1 MRVKPIETTAETLTH
16 ANGGKPKDKSGKP
29 VTITGRRI
37 IAEANAHAGAG
48 KDKSKDTR
56 IQALTLVELLYNA
69 KLIDMNM
76 LMAADRFRTLHLERE
91 GPSQGVGSYGDNP
104 GGTNPATKGD
114 RVGHAM
120 TGVHINWRKGTAKQT
135 DRPGLRNSY
144 DYQAALLAMCG
155 VIDVEGKRVHDDE
168 LVRIMLAAVVQT
180 TDIPT
185 QGAIAKL
192 RTRYGGEKQ
201 LPPAGATVV
210 TEALRR
216 LTLHLKFGG

>member
-1 MRVKPIETTAETLTH
+1 MKPVETTAETLTH
-16 ANGGKPKDKSGKP
+16 ANGGKPKDKNGKP

-37 IAEANAHAGAG
+37 IAEASTHAGAG
-48 KDKSKDTR
+48 KDKSKETR

-69 KLIDMNM
+69 KLINM
-76 LMAADRFRTLHLERE
+76 SMLLAADRFRTLHLERE
-91 GPSQGVGSYGDNP
+91 GPSQGVGSYGDATDRP
-104 GGTNPATKGD
+104 DPATKGD
-114 RVGHAM
+114 RVGHAL
-120 TGVHINWRKGTAKQT
+120 TGVSVNWRKGTAKQT
-135 DRPGLRNSY
+135 DRPKLRNNY
-144 DYQAALLAMCG
+144 DYEAAKLAMCG
-155 VIDVEGKRVHDDE
+155 VIDCEGKRVHDDE
-168 LVRIMLAAVVQT
+168 LVRIMIAAVVQT

-216 LTLHLKFGG
+216 LTLHLKFG

>member
-1 MRVKPIETTAETLTH
+1 LKPIETTAETLTH
-16 ANGGKPKDKSGKP
+16 ANGGKPKDKIGKP

-48 KDKSKDTR
+48 KDKSKETR

-104 GGTNPATKGD
+104 GGTDPATKSD
-114 RVGHAM
+114 RVGHRL
-120 TGVHINWRKGTAKQT
+120 TGYQLNGSKFSKDDKWRKPNT
-135 DRPGLRNSY
+135 Y
-144 DYQAALLAMCG
+144 DYEAAKLAMCG
-155 VIDVEGKRVHDDE
+155 VIDVEGKRVHDTE
-168 LVRIMLAAVVQT
+168 LVRIMVAAVVQT

-185 QGAIAKL
+185 QGSIAKL

>member
-1 MRVKPIETTAETLTH
+1 MKPVETTAETITH
-16 ANGGKPKDKSGKP
+16 ANGGKPKDKNGKP

-37 IAEANAHAGAG
+37 IAEANSHAGAG
-48 KDKSKDTR
+48 KDKSKETR

-69 KLIDMNM
+69 RLIDFNM
-76 LMAADRFRTLHLERE
+76 LMAADKFRTLHLERE
-91 GPSQGVGSYGDNP
+91 GPSQGVASYGDATGRP
-104 GGTNPATKGD
+104 DPATKGD
-114 RVGHAM
+114 RVGHAL
-120 TGVHINWRKGTAKQT
+120 TGVSVNWRKGTAKQT
-135 DRPGLRNSY
+135 DRPKLRNSY
-144 DYQAALLAMCG
+144 DYEAAKLAMCG
-155 VIDVEGKRVHDDE
+155 VIDVEGKRVHDEE
-168 LVRIMLAAVVQT
+168 LVRIMVAAVVQT

>member
-1 MRVKPIETTAETLTH
+1 MRHTIVEEET
-16 ANGGKPKDKSGKP
+16 
-29 VTITGRRI
+29 
-37 IAEANAHAGAG
+37 HAGAG
-48 KDKSKDTR
+48 RDKSKEKR
-56 IQALTLVELLYNA
+56 FRAITLVELLYNA
-69 KLIDMNM
+69 KLIDLNT

-91 GPSQGVGSYGDNP
+91 GPSQGVSSYGDNP

-114 RVGHAM
+114 RVGRAL
-120 TGVHINWRKGTAKQT
+120 TGVNVDWRKGAVRR
-135 DRPGLRNSY
+135 DRPIRSNNY
-144 DYQAALLAMCG
+144 DYEAAKLAMCG

-168 LVRIMLAAVVQT
+168 LVRIMIAAIVQT

-185 QGAIAKL
+185 QANVARL

-216 LTLHLKFGG
+216 LALHLKFGS

>member
-1 MRVKPIETTAETLTH
+1 MSVKPIETTAETLTH
-16 ANGGKPKDKSGKP
+16 ANGGKPKDKNGKP
-29 VTITGRRI
+29 VTVSGRRI
-37 IAEANAHAGAG
+37 IAEATSHAGAG
-48 KDKSKDTR
+48 KDKSKETR

-76 LMAADRFRTLHLERE
+76 LLAGDRWRTLHLEQE
-91 GPSQGVGSYGDNP
+91 GPSQGVASYGDNP
-104 GGTNPATKGD
+104 GGTDPATKSD
-114 RVGHAM
+114 RAGHRL
-120 TGVHINWRKGTAKQT
+120 TGFQINGSKWSKDARWRKPNA
-135 DRPGLRNSY
+135 Y
-144 DYQAALLAMCG
+144 DNYEAATLAMCG
-155 VIDVEGKRVHDDE
+155 VIDVEGNRVIDTE
-168 LVRIMLAAVVQT
+168 LYRIMLAAVVQT

>member
-1 MRVKPIETTAETLTH
+1 MRSEAEMAALVRVQHAKERLKAHSKPTPYTPRQTVVEEET
-16 ANGGKPKDKSGKP
+16 
-29 VTITGRRI
+29 
-37 IAEANAHAGAG
+37 HAGAG
-48 KDKSKDTR
+48 KDKSKEKR
-56 IQALTLVELLYNA
+56 FRAVTLVELLYNA

-114 RVGHAM
+114 RVGHAL
-120 TGVHINWRKGTAKQT
+120 TGVTVDWRKGNVKERAY
-135 DRPGLRNSY
+135 RSNNY
-144 DYQAALLAMCG
+144 DYEAAKLAMCG

-168 LVRIMLAAVVQT
+168 LVRIMVAAVVQT

-185 QGAIAKL
+185 QGSIAKL